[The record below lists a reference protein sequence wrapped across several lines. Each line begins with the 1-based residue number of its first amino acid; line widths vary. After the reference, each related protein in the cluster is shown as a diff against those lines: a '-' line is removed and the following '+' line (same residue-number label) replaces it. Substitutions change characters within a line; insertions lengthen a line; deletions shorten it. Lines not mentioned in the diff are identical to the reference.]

1 MAYIIK
7 RPVNKYYIPLSD
19 RLQNQLDNEYNHK
32 PTAHQNCDGSV
43 VISAAA
49 IKAITKRRPEED
61 FYMNVNGKRVKVRVF
76 SNCAP

>member
-1 MAYIIK
+1 MTK
-7 RPVNKYYIPLSD
+7 
-19 RLQNQLDNEYNHK
+19 K

-61 FYMNVNGKRVKVRVF
+61 FYMNVDGKRVKVRVF
-76 SNCAP
+76 TNCAP